1 MEIFKQPNGKYAT
14 LSDHL
19 YFSKQAKNITLKT
32 NLTEDEVIEA
42 FMIDARDRAKRI
54 MKSKDLLVN
63 NKDMIKAHFTDKQY
77 KEMGFAG
84 GYDELKKFIPAHV
97 ENQSYCGHDCTTYG
111 KCPTCGETVQ
121 NGMGGTDKVCP
132 KCQQILTW
140 GYGYDD

>member
-19 YFSKQAKNITLKT
+19 YYKGAKNITLKT

-42 FMIDARDRAKRI
+42 FMIEARDRAKNI
-54 MKSKDLLVN
+54 MKTDKLQISAKS
-63 NKDMIKAHFTDKQY
+63 MIEAHFTDKQY
-77 KEMGFAG
+77 KQMGFSG
-84 GYDELKKFIPAHV
+84 GYDELKKFVPAHV

-132 KCQQILTW
+132 ICQQILTW
-140 GYGYDD
+140 GYGYDE